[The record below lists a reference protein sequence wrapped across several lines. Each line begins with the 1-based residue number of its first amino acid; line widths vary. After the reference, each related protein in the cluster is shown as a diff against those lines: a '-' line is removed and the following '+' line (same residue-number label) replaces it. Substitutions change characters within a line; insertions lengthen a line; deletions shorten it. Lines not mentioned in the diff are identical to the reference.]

1 MAGRQTNMGMY
12 MQAIMDERATYPAH
26 MANHPRAL
34 FLDRLLRETFDYGRK
49 QSLVRRNITD
59 PNRVDLKDKKK
70 KKMVMNEIKIL
81 PRMGVFPGGIDY
93 QEANERVGNLF
104 PPALSHNLPDP
115 IPRRPYDATLH
126 NPSDEGEYDF
136 EAEVNG
142 NGKSKKCRKCG
153 KRKKLLGGSFEKL
166 KALRLVAGNA
176 GTNKQNMRAAIDTQG
191 YTNVF
196 IQAGAYPQGNG
207 RLTRPEQVNILD
219 TTWLIAQYEVNNGLM
234 TQAEAATI
242 SPTRHF
248 TQAEVQNFI
257 NSLP

>member
-1 MAGRQTNMGMY
+1 MASN
-12 MQAIMDERATYPAH
+12 PK
-26 MANHPRAL
+26 
-34 FLDRLLRETFDYGRK
+34 RESEA
-49 QSLVRRNITD
+49 QRNI
-59 PNRVDLKDKKK
+59 RL
-70 KKMVMNEIKIL
+70 
-81 PRMGVFPGGIDY
+81 
-93 QEANERVGNLF
+93 
-104 PPALSHNLPDP
+104 ALAYLAATKPKPYDSKRP
-115 IPRRPYDATLH
+115 IPPFQDEIHSTWNTYNTKLSPYKPMQKHYSSTVH

-142 NGKSKKCRKCG
+142 KGKSKKCPKCG

-191 YTNVF
+191 YTNEF